1 MAVAVASKERHG
13 DSQALVDT
21 VNVPLQLFM
30 PLRVLEGRGEN
41 ELTPVPL
48 PLPVDVTLPYLDLLH
63 APLPEAVPVEA
74 GELLPPPSSSVDP
87 DTVGLPEPLP
97 LALPPVGVLPPP
109 PPSTPA
115 AAVDDWVA
123 AMGGEGVERGEVV
136 ANNPVAVA
144 APD

>member
-1 MAVAVASKERHG
+1 M
-13 DSQALVDT
+13 
-21 VNVPLQLFM
+21 
-30 PLRVLEGRGEN
+30 
-41 ELTPVPL
+41 
-48 PLPVDVTLPYLDLLH
+48 
-63 APLPEAVPVEA
+63 
-74 GELLPPPSSSVDP
+74 
-87 DTVGLPEPLP
+87 GLPEPLP

-123 AMGGEGVERGEVV
+123 AMGGEGVEGGEVV